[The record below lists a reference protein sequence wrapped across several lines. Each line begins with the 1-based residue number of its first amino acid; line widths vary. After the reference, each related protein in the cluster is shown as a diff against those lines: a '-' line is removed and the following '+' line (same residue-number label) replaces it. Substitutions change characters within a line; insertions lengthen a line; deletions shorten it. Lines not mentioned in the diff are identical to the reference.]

1 MTSTASPTRSE
12 FSEDMYPTEPL
23 VDEKIRP
30 ATLKI
35 KQPSV
40 RRRAARSLILFC
52 MGVAAT
58 LAWQSYGD
66 ATREMIASSYP
77 QLGWLAPQSAFAETA
92 PEKTSPSAPAN
103 TSDTLELKSI
113 LINVAALRQS
123 VDQLAVQFLASQQQM
138 ASDIAKM
145 KAAEQDIFDKISSA
159 PPPRPAAAPAR
170 KPVPVPP
177 PPQSSETSPG
187 R

>member
-92 PEKTSPSAPAN
+92 PGPNAPVNA
-103 TSDTLELKSI
+103 SDALELKSI

-138 ASDIAKM
+138 ASDIAKL
-145 KAAEQDIFDKISSA
+145 KAVEQDVFDKISSA

-177 PPQSSETSPG
+177 PQSSETSPL

>member
-1 MTSTASPTRSE
+1 
-12 FSEDMYPTEPL
+12 
-23 VDEKIRP
+23 
-30 ATLKI
+30 
-35 KQPSV
+35 
-40 RRRAARSLILFC
+40 
-52 MGVAAT
+52 MGVAGT

-66 ATREMIASSYP
+66 AAREMIASSYP

-92 PEKTSPSAPAN
+92 PEKTSPNAPVNA
-103 TSDTLELKSI
+103 SDTLELKSI

-123 VDQLAVQFLASQQQM
+123 VDQLAVQFVASQQQM
-138 ASDIAKM
+138 ASDIVKL

-159 PPPRPAAAPAR
+159 PPPRPAAAPR

>member
-40 RRRAARSLILFC
+40 RRRATRSLILFC
-52 MGVAAT
+52 TGVAAT

-92 PEKTSPSAPAN
+92 PEPNAPVNA
-103 TSDTLELKSI
+103 SDALELKSI

-145 KAAEQDIFDKISSA
+145 KAAEQDIFDKISSS

-177 PPQSSETSPG
+177 PPQSSETSPL

>member
-1 MTSTASPTRSE
+1 MTSTSGSTRSE
-12 FSEDMYPTEPL
+12 LSEDMWPTEPL
-23 VDEKIRP
+23 LDAKIRP
-30 ATLKI
+30 VVLKS
-35 KQPSV
+35 KEPSF
-40 RRRAARSLILFC
+40 RRRAARALIIFC
-52 MGVAAT
+52 TGVAAT
-58 LAWQSYGD
+58 VAWQSYSGEI
-66 ATREMIASSYP
+66 REMIAISCP

-92 PEKTSPSAPAN
+92 PVPNAPPVNA
-103 TSDTLELKSI
+103 SDALELKSI

-159 PPPRPAAAPAR
+159 PPPRPAAARAR
-170 KPVPVPP
+170 KPVPVSS
-177 PPQSSETSPG
+177 PPQPSQTSPV

>member
-1 MTSTASPTRSE
+1 MTSTPSPTRSE
-12 FSEDMYPTEPL
+12 FSEDTWPTEPL
-23 VDEKIRP
+23 VDAKIRP
-30 ATLKI
+30 AVLKS

-40 RRRAARSLILFC
+40 RRRAARSLIIFC

-66 ATREMIASSYP
+66 ATREMIASAYP

-92 PEKTSPSAPAN
+92 PEKTSSNVPVSA
-103 TSDTLELKSI
+103 SDAPELRSI

-177 PPQSSETSPG
+177 PPQASQTSPV